1 MTAIITFGGAN
12 DGLKAVNPLLFELS
26 MDLYLRVE
34 NFSCA
39 CSDFMIFDALASDM
53 GFELDN

>member
-53 GFELDN
+53 GY